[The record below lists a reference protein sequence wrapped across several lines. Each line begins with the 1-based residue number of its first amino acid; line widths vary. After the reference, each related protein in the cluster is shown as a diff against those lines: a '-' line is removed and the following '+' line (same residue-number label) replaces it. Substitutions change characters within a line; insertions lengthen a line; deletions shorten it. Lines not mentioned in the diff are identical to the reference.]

1 MTILEDYLTSFSG
14 IIVAVSHDRYFLDNI
29 VDRIFAF
36 EDGHLQQYEGGYT
49 DYLEASKRRRAA
61 AEGVQ
66 AANVKGVSGSVD
78 TGKADSMKTWKQ
90 NRQVKLKFTYKEQ
103 REFET
108 IDDDIAALEEKVAD
122 LDAQILANATNAGRL
137 NELTKQKAEAGAQLE
152 EKRDRWVY
160 LNDLAER
167 IERGEMVEQ

>member
-1 MTILEDYLTSFSG
+1 M
-14 IIVAVSHDRYFLDNI
+14 
-29 VDRIFAF
+29 
-36 EDGHLQQYEGGYT
+36 
-49 DYLEASKRRRAA
+49 
-61 AEGVQ
+61 
-66 AANVKGVSGSVD
+66 NVKAVSGSVD
-78 TGKADSMKTWKQ
+78 TGKADSTKTWKQ

-137 NELTKQKAEAGAQLE
+137 NELTRQKEEAGAQLE
-152 EKRDRWVY
+152 EKLDRWVY

-167 IERGEMVEQ
+167 IERGETVEQ

>member
-1 MTILEDYLTSFSG
+1 M
-14 IIVAVSHDRYFLDNI
+14 VSKIKTGSSTGKGENKKGDETATEENK
-29 VDRIFAF
+29 
-36 EDGHLQQYEGGYT
+36 EEK
-49 DYLEASKRRRAA
+49 ASK
-61 AEGVQ
+61 
-66 AANVKGVSGSVD
+66 
-78 TGKADSMKTWKQ
+78 KTWKQ

-137 NELTKQKAEAGAQLE
+137 NELTRQKEEAGAQLE
-152 EKRDRWVY
+152 EKLDRWVY

-167 IERGEMVEQ
+167 IERGETVEQ